1 MLQWALGTGKVNS
14 VALVSLD
21 EKWAE
26 RQYVLITNKTTQS
39 CRAPFDR
46 SFEVLR
52 SHLIGEDSITARL

>member
-39 CRAPFDR
+39 SAAR
-46 SFEVLR
+46 
-52 SHLIGEDSITARL
+52 HLIDHLKCCAAT